1 MSDILSKLKAGRAAV
16 RRVTLP
22 RKDGQGVELGLRILT
37 EGDYLG
43 AGVAAIETLRGCG
56 HEDVNVANAEL
67 FEAAK
72 ALELLARALVEP
84 DSGKPLAEDA
94 VQLREALARAD
105 KAYLIEQ
112 YLEHERE
119 YSPGEANMSAEDFAQ
134 LLEEVKKNPATP
146 RLSDSSSATLKRLVQ
161 SLAAPDAS

>member
-1 MSDILSKLKAGRAAV
+1 VNDILSKLKAGRAAV

-72 ALELLARALVEP
+72 ALELLARA
-84 DSGKPLAEDA
+84 
-94 VQLREALARAD
+94 D

-119 YSPGEANMSAEDFAQ
+119 YSPGEANMNAEDFAQ